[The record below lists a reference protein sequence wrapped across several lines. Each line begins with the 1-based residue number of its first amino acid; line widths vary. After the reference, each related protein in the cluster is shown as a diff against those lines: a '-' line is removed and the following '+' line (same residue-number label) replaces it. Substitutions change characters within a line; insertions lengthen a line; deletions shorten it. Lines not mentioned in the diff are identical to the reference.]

1 MSGKLNIKRKGISL
15 LTVRILAIM
24 IFPLF
29 VFLAGFLAIDSYRIT
44 LIEAE
49 LEALERQG
57 LTMARSLALEEA
69 RRFPN
74 SPRQLSPETMRQL
87 LPLVGY
93 GSSLRARVFDTNG
106 AMIADTQRL
115 AGGRPQI
122 RVKRHRDLSLIHI

>member
-74 SPRQLSPETMRQL
+74 SPRQLSPETMCQL

-106 AMIADTQRL
+106 
-115 AGGRPQI
+115 
-122 RVKRHRDLSLIHI
+122 